1 MLVSQRQGQVCPT
14 SVPHKPFPSRR
25 GPPHPQTWLILYLL
39 PPFLFPHAACL
50 RAPYLNPVP
59 KAELSVTSSRKSPLI
74 TLSICLLPLVL
85 YCSEA
90 SVVLLCGGT
99 SSNLDWKLLEGREVA
114 LQRFAFSKVLGLV
127 HTVQEYCT
135 CTVLWNIGWISK

>member
-1 MLVSQRQGQVCPT
+1 MSHTNPSPPDQALPT
-14 SVPHKPFPSRR
+14 Q
-25 GPPHPQTWLILYLL
+25 QTHLILYLL

-50 RAPYLNPVP
+50 HAAYLNPAP

-74 TLSICLLPLVL
+74 ALSICLLPLVL

-99 SSNLDWKLLEGREVA
+99 SPDLDWKLLEGREVA
-114 LQRFAFSKVLGLV
+114 L
-127 HTVQEYCT
+127 
-135 CTVLWNIGWISK
+135 